1 MRRTPNTVQRSPH
14 VGRIYHWPITNHR
27 RTRSV
32 RSLFA
37 GVVTVT
43 AAALLLPGAALGD
56 KGATSS
62 AGTPVIV
69 PDTFEATDRS
79 STRAPAAS
87 FAALRA
93 AASRDGGTVRA
104 IVGLQMKFT
113 PEGALS
119 TPDRDAQRAAIAR
132 KGDEL
137 LAALDGTTFDVI
149 HRYRYIPFVALKL
162 STAAVARLEDSGLAA
177 SALVDKSYP
186 VMLADSGPIVE
197 ARESDAV
204 DRSGR
209 GQHIAILDT
218 GVQKDHLFLAQSNG
232 SPKVVSE
239 ACYSS
244 LASCAGGASTAVGS
258 GEPCTLGGCDHGTH
272 VAGIAAGR
280 GSSYSGVARDANLI
294 SIQVFSSCLGIPCAW
309 SSDIIAGLSQVNALS
324 AAMSIASVNMSL
336 GGGLYTANC
345 DAVDPAMTAIITT
358 LRANDI
364 ATVIASGNASDNTGV
379 SFPSCISDAI
389 TVGSTEKTDVVSS
402 FSNSS
407 SLVELLAPGG
417 QIESSIPDST
427 VPKEDTGPKSG
438 TSMAAPHV
446 AGAWALMKSIR
457 PGTDVPTVLSALQST
472 GKPIT
477 DPDNSVDRPRIRVL
491 SAGTRLAGTGLRVGI
506 STTATGADMVSGG
519 VGLRGTY
526 AGSITQSGIPAG
538 ATPLSTKVIWTTLGG
553 PDDAI
558 VFDGVARTGSLAG
571 ASKDS
576 CWNINQ
582 LGPNRTY
589 YATLPVALGNGTYTI
604 SGVGSAGVAE
614 AQGASLQ
621 TTYRKATGG
630 VGRIYQRIGAA
641 TSIGNATKATVT
653 TEGSGIHLR
662 SPAVHVA
669 VGDGQGFTDEPLQ
682 YGTPA
687 VAITSPDIFG
697 GWAGRYWDD
706 YRVPISPGLIPAGAL
721 ETDIG
726 LKGVSDCLVLSAA
739 AVSYET
745 Q

>member
-1 MRRTPNTVQRSPH
+1 MRHTAKTVTRSPH

-27 RTRSV
+27 RTR
-32 RSLFA
+32 R
-37 GVVTVT
+37 VTSSFVGALT
-43 AAALLLPGAALGD
+43 VAAAALLLPGAALAD
-56 KGATSS
+56 KGETSA

-69 PDTFEATDRS
+69 PDKFESTDRG

-104 IVGLQMKFT
+104 IVGLQTKFT

-132 KGDEL
+132 KGEEL
-137 LAALDGTTFDVI
+137 IAALDGTTFDVI

-162 STAAVARLEDSGLAA
+162 STGAVTRLEDSGLAA
-177 SALVDKSYP
+177 SALLDRSYP
-186 VMLADSGPIVE
+186 VLLADSGPIVE

-204 DRSGR
+204 DRTGR
-209 GQHIAILDT
+209 GQHVAILDT

-232 SPKVVSE
+232 LPKVVSE

-244 LASCAGGASTAVGS
+244 LPSCVGGASTAVGS
-258 GEPCTLGGCDHGTH
+258 GEPCTLTDCDHGTH

-294 SIQVFSSCLGIPCAW
+294 SIQVFSDCGGSPCAW
-309 SSDIIAGLSQVNALS
+309 SSDIIAGLSQVNTLS
-324 AAMSIASVNMSL
+324 ATMSIASANMSL
-336 GGGLYTANC
+336 GAGLYTVDC
-345 DAVDPAMTAIITT
+345 DATHLAMKAIIDT
-358 LRANDI
+358 LRAIDI
-364 ATVIASGNASDNTGV
+364 ATVVASGNASSDTGV
-379 SFPSCISDAI
+379 SSPSCISSAI
-389 TVGSTEKTDVVSS
+389 TVGSTEKTDVVSG

-417 QIESSIPDST
+417 HIESSIPDST
-427 VPKEDTGPKSG
+427 VPKEDAGPKTG

-446 AGAWALMKSIR
+446 AGAWAIMKRIG
-457 PGTDVPTVLSALQST
+457 PGADVPTVLSALQST

-477 DPDNSVDRPRIRVL
+477 DPDNNVVTPRIRVL
-491 SAGTRLAGTGLRVGI
+491 SAGTRLVGTGLRVGI

-538 ATPLSTKVIWTTLGG
+538 ATLLSTKVIWTTLGG

-558 VFDGVARTGSLAG
+558 VFDGVARTGILAG

-604 SGVGSAGVAE
+604 SGVGSAGLAE

-630 VGRIYQRIGAA
+630 VGHIHQRIGAA
-641 TSIGNATKATVT
+641 TSIENATKATVT

-669 VGDGQGFTDEPLQ
+669 VGDGQSATDEPLR

-697 GWAGRYWDD
+697 GWAGGYWDD
-706 YRVPISPGLIPAGAL
+706 YRVPISPSLIPAGAL

-745 Q
+745 R